1 MSKRFILLW
10 VLFWTLVSVVIIYF
24 RSEPALPEY
33 EEICVGFGDRAWS
46 IAKKRFPG
54 EDPRQILAQ
63 MEKLNAGK
71 DITQLK
77 PGDIIRIPKKTLEPG
92 GSGEWHAPEI

>member
-1 MSKRFILLW
+1 MRQMSKRFILLW
-10 VLFWTLVSVVIIYF
+10 VLFWTLVSVVIIYI

-54 EDPRQILAQ
+54 EDPRRVVAQIK
-63 MEKLNAGK
+63 KLNPGMDFGK
-71 DITQLK
+71 LK
-77 PGDIIRIPKKTLEPG
+77 PGEVIKIPK
-92 GSGEWHAPEI
+92 GEL